1 MKKIVHLLNSDSF
14 SGAENVVC
22 QIIKMLGNDFE
33 MTYISPKHR
42 IFSNKKTLYKK
53 FT

>member
-33 MTYISPKHR
+33 MTYISPKGE
-42 IFSNKKTLYKK
+42 ISKL
-53 FT
+53 